1 MASLQ
6 LYTSIGCG
14 CRNYCVINFVS
25 HVEMVLIK
33 IQSNNLNTARLTT
46 WGRAGTGEGGDQGH
60 YRQSAAERPLYFD
73 DVVQMTFRM

>member
-1 MASLQ
+1 MKNQFLSMTWRRVFELISWCGKGGVTMK

-33 IQSNNLNTARLTT
+33 IQSNNLNTPP
-46 WGRAGTGEGGDQGH
+46 G
-60 YRQSAAERPLYFD
+60 AANN
-73 DVVQMTFRM
+73 MG

>member
-1 MASLQ
+1 MTWRRVFELISWCGKGGVTVQ

-33 IQSNNLNTARLTT
+33 IQSNNLNTVELTT
-46 WGRAGTGEGGDQGH
+46 WGRAGTREGGD
-60 YRQSAAERPLYFD
+60 
-73 DVVQMTFRM
+73 